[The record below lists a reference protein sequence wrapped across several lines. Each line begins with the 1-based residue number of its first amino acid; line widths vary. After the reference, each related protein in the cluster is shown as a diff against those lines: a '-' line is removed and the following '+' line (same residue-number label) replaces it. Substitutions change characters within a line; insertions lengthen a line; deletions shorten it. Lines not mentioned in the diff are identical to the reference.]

1 MNTTRHSSGAGQP
14 WCRSVKLTDIATLA
28 VRLKTC
34 LHFYLASL
42 PVGTALSLL
51 LLVTS
56 FYLACPTDAMRPMV
70 AIVAY
75 IALCGSL
82 FCGATLR
89 ALNTLR
95 DLRVVARWYGG
106 TRTLSLL
113 VNASYPLALMAV
125 VVHTVAPPHLAIP
138 LLDTLALHIVMSC
151 VVRDGLGTV
160 LSVAAAVEHPVGEA
174 AP

>member
-1 MNTTRHSSGAGQP
+1 MNTTRHFSGTEQP

-56 FYLACPTDAMRPMV
+56 FYAMRPMG

-75 IALCGSL
+75 ITLCGSL
-82 FCGATLR
+82 FCGASLR

-125 VVHTVAPPHLAIP
+125 VVHTVAPPHQAIP

-151 VVRDGLGTV
+151 VMRDGLGTV